1 MFLGRIALGGSD
13 YVGRSNLQLTI
24 SKSINVP
31 VNLIDDNFFEG
42 EEDFNGILTLISGE
56 NVTISPDNALATIV
70 DDEGM

>member
-13 YVGRSNLQLTI
+13 YVGQSNLQLTI